1 MLIMRP
7 HSGLNGQTKIWKGG
21 QNRGSSFRKMFSLQ
35 FTRPELYFEFSA
47 VSLADFGLLKR
58 IMRRHE
64 NLTAPETFIIKRDQP
79 WFEAF
84 GNAKTLRNDNSSR
97 FGKYIDII
105 FTKSGQIEC
114 ARNWTE
120 LITSNGTRFL
130 VGRGERV
137 TRHGNKWDYYLVIDD
152 VCLAMKLYWL
162 CVDQNYL
169 IYYPRT
175 QIHILE
181 G

>member
-1 MLIMRP
+1 
-7 HSGLNGQTKIWKGG
+7 
-21 QNRGSSFRKMFSLQ
+21 MFSLQ

-64 NLTAPETFIIKRDQP
+64 NLTGRPMKETFIIKRDQP

-120 LITSNGTRFL
+120 LITLNGTRFL

-175 QIHILE
+175 HIHILE
-181 G
+181 A